1 MHFQNHHANT
11 VFLKLIFEGH
21 SKEEAFKITNNY
33 INSCL
38 NIQYLLYSKMK

>member
-21 SKEEAFKITNNY
+21 SDEEALKITNNY

-38 NIQYLLYSKMK
+38 NIIFLLNSKMK